1 MRFGFAASSRY
12 AAGGVLN
19 LKTTTWVAVFL
30 AVLTWSAIQPADRLT
45 WWMEVVPALLGFV
58 ILLATRNRFPLT
70 QLVYVQ
76 EPMDNV
82 YVGIVPQSAA
92 FSGLGDLEAQ
102 LGEEL
107 KEKLGAL
114 GKEFGLPSESL
125 HILRGSP
132 AHEIHRFAKEH
143 ASQLIVIGTHGQ
155 RGLQLLLG
163 STANSVLHG
172 ARCDVLSVRIG
183 AAR

>member
-1 MRFGFAASSRY
+1 MATY
-12 AAGGVLN
+12 QKIL
-19 LKTTTWVAVFL
+19 VAVDL
-30 AVLTWSAIQPADRLT
+30 SSESELVLKKAKLIAGPKAELH
-45 WWMEVVPALLGFV
+45 V
-58 ILLATRNRFPLT
+58 
-70 QLVYVQ
+70 VYVQ

-107 KEKLGAL
+107 KEKLNVL
-114 GKEFGLPSESL
+114 GKAFKLPADHL
-125 HILRGSP
+125 HILHGSP
-132 AHEIHRFAKEH
+132 AHEIHRFAKENS
-143 ASQLIVIGTHGQ
+143 SQLIVIGTHGQ

-172 ARCDVLSVRIG
+172 AACDVLSVRIG
-183 AAR
+183 AAQ

>member
-1 MRFGFAASSRY
+1 MLSLENAM
-12 AAGGVLN
+12 
-19 LKTTTWVAVFL
+19 TTYQKILVAVDL
-30 AVLTWSAIQPADRLT
+30 SSESKLVLEKAQQIAGPDADLH
-45 WWMEVVPALLGFV
+45 V
-58 ILLATRNRFPLT
+58 
-70 QLVYVQ
+70 VYVQ

-107 KEKLGAL
+107 KEKLSAL
-114 GKEFGLPSESL
+114 GDKFGLPSERL
-125 HILRGSP
+125 HILHGSP
-132 AHEIHRFAKEH
+132 AHEIHRFAKDH
-143 ASQLIVIGTHGQ
+143 ASELIVIGTHGQ

-172 ARCDVLSVRIG
+172 ASCDVLSVRIG
-183 AAR
+183 ATR